1 MSSFQFDQIKQQQQQ
16 IKVVVPVLDFSYL
29 QENNKSKIN
38 EVNNNN
44 NNNNN
49 SSEFIKHEDSNRKD
63 KM

>member
-1 MSSFQFDQIKQQQQQ
+1 MSSFQFDQIKQQQQ

-44 NNNNN
+44 NNI

>member
-1 MSSFQFDQIKQQQQQ
+1 MSSFQFDQIKQQQQ

-44 NNNNN
+44 NNN